1 MVDLTR
7 IQNRINYGYGK
18 AAAKLGRLDCAWY
31 RPNSPNNPIS
41 LQTQLGTVVGQISNK
56 PNFQFSDTSGYAK
69 PTQWGLFDPTDTRPG
84 DYIVYINNTYF
95 IAAQRAIQPTMLV
108 ACNHVISFV
117 KLVAPV
123 LLGANPYGGR
133 TEANDVPMMN
143 NWPASVLLGTKG
155 EGTVAHLP
163 ADSRAA
169 WWTVLLPSWPGI
181 ILHMGDE
188 FEDETGH
195 RYVVSGTELTELG
208 WRLICG
214 QLTT

>member
-1 MVDLTR
+1 MVDLAR
-7 IQNRINYGYGK
+7 IQAHVNKGYGK
-18 AAAKLGRLDCAWY
+18 AAVKLGLDTCQWY
-31 RPNSPNNPIS
+31 RPNGPVNPIS
-41 LQTQLGTVVGQISNK
+41 LQTQLGTITAQIANK
-56 PNFQFSDTSGYAK
+56 PNFGFADTSGYAK
-69 PTQWGLFDPTDTRPG
+69 AVQWGLFDPTETQVG
-84 DYIVYINNTYF
+84 DYIVYTTSTYF

-108 ACNHVISFV
+108 ACNHVISIV
-117 KLVAPV
+117 KLAAPV
-123 LLGANPYGGR
+123 LVGTNPYGGR
-133 TEANDVPMMN
+133 TEATDVPLLT

-169 WWTVLLPSWPGI
+169 WWTALLPAWPGV

-195 RYVVSGTELTELG
+195 RYVISGTELTDLG